1 MEMTYDLT
9 WLKEAG
15 LDTES
20 GLAYTGSEEKYVS
33 ALQRFLA
40 GYEKN
45 RGKVEAFRA
54 AQDYESYM
62 ITVHALKSNAK
73 MIGAAELG
81 SSFEALETAARDHK
95 TDIIEAETDKVLKAY
110 EELTEKLAPVG
121 QFGDV
126 KPADE
131 IPGDV
136 ARETANKLLAALDD
150 FDDDGSAL
158 LIKKLS
164 GYPFRLTQ
172 RDLLKK
178 AAGYVEDF
186 MYEEAAEVIREI
198 LPAIE

>member
-1 MEMTYDLT
+1 MAYDLT
-9 WLKEAG
+9 WLKGAG

-20 GLAYTGSEEKYVS
+20 GIAYTGSEEKYIS
-33 ALQRFLA
+33 ALQRFFA

-45 RGKVEAFRA
+45 RGKVEAFYA
-54 AQDYESYM
+54 DQDYESYM

-73 MIGAAELG
+73 MIGASDL
-81 SSFEALETAARDHK
+81 SKSFEMLEMAARDKK
-95 TDIIEAETDKVLKAY
+95 TDIIEAETAPTLKAY
-110 EELTEKLAPVG
+110 EELIGSLSPINEV
-121 QFGDV
+121 GDV

-131 IPGDV
+131 ISGEV
-136 ARETANKLLAALDD
+136 AKETAERLLAALDD
-150 FDDDGSAL
+150 FDDDGAAS

-178 AAGYVEDF
+178 ASGYVEDF